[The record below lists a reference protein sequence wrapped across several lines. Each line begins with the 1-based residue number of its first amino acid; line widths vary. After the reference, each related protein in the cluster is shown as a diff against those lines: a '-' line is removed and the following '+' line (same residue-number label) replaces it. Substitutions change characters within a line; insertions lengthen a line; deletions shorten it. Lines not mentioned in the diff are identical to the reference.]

1 MFETFGL
8 FVEKVITA
16 NVPCRIK
23 TGNQTQKTMD

>member
-16 NVPCRIK
+16 HAPCRIK
-23 TGNQTQKTMD
+23 TGNQKQKTMD